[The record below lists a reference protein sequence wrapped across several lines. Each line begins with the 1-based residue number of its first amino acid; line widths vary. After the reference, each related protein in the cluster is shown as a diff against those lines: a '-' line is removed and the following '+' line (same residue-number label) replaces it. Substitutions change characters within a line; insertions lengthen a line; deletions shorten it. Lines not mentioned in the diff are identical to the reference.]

1 MVDDVNHDEVKCQ
14 ILEFQISK
22 VILSTHPIKVTQ
34 SPDCS
39 VSMVKLRQ
47 ILDDISRAMRQP
59 TIPTLEQIS
68 QSTMDTLRQQR
79 QQQQDRADSAGQAGS
94 RPSSASKGFSW
105 ASWTLPKKRD
115 SAKNNAAAAN
125 ANASSQGKQCRVGL
139 TMVCTV
145 PLSALVMLGLTGN
158 LQNWQNN

>member
-1 MVDDVNHDEVKCQ
+1 M
-14 ILEFQISK
+14 EFQISK

-79 QQQQDRADSAGQAGS
+79 QQQDRADSAGQASSS

-115 SAKNNAAAAN
+115 SAKNSAAAAN
-125 ANASSQGKQCRVGL
+125 VSSQGKQSRVGL
-139 TMVCTV
+139 IMVCTV
-145 PLSALVMLGLTGN
+145 PLSALVFAELAEQLGL
-158 LQNWQNN
+158 L